1 MAVAKDKVQKMSVV
15 TNTRQFF
22 TEVGQE
28 MKKIVWPSREVLTQ
42 ATVTVI
48 VITLVITVYMGVADI
63 ILRTLYNA
71 FNAL

>member
-1 MAVAKDKVQKMSVV
+1 MAVAQDKIKKMNVV

-28 MKKIVWPSREVLTQ
+28 MKKIVWPSREVLIQ
-42 ATVTVI
+42 STVTVCL
-48 VITLVITVYMGVADI
+48 ITIALTVYMGILDV
-63 ILRTLYNA
+63 ILRKLYDT